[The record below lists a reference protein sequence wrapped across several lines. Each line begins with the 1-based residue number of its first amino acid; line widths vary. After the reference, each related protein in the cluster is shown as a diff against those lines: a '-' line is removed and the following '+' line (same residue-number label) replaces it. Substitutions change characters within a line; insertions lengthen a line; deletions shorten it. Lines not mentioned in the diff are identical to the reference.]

1 MKFENAAQ
9 DKNCEY
15 PTKQAATHIPHPFT
29 KRRFTPF
36 HSIPYSIPY
45 STHHTMSSEKRPA
58 PYDSS
63 DDEADLLETFRVRKT
78 LKREV
83 CDNDATLALE
93 LQKQEDSNY
102 NVPYPTDR
110 QGQEKK
116 HDDGEATKIIS
127 GDTDSALQEW
137 DPRATY
143 AMCCLKCS

>member
-1 MKFENAAQ
+1 MKFENAAK

-15 PTKQAATHIPHPFT
+15 PTKQAATSHIILL
-29 KRRFTPF
+29 RNDASL
-36 HSIPYSIPY
+36 HSIPFHSIPY

-102 NVPYPTDR
+102 NIPYPTNR

-116 HDDGEATKIIS
+116 HVDGEATKIIS

>member
-1 MKFENAAQ
+1 MKFENAAK

-15 PTKQAATHIPHPFT
+15 PTKQAATSHIILL
-29 KRRFTPF
+29 RNDASL

-45 STHHTMSSEKRPA
+45 STHHTMSSEKRQA

-102 NVPYPTDR
+102 NVPYPATDR